1 MLKGTS
7 LLYSGGGEHGL
18 YPEGV
23 IIDRDTSLK
32 EQTSEE
38 RLVPLGRKTRSKY
51 ILKGTS
57 QTNTDG

>member
-23 IIDRDTSLK
+23 IIDQDTRQK
-32 EQTSEE
+32 EQA
-38 RLVPLGRKTRSKY
+38 RSTT
-51 ILKGTS
+51 I
-57 QTNTDG
+57 

>member
-18 YPEGV
+18 YPEEV

-32 EQTSEE
+32 EQVRTTTMVIS
-38 RLVPLGRKTRSKY
+38 LFL
-51 ILKGTS
+51 
-57 QTNTDG
+57 

>member
-7 LLYSGGGEHGL
+7 LLYSGGGEPGL

-32 EQTSEE
+32 EQARLQLRWWGTW
-38 RLVPLGRKTRSKY
+38 LVPLRDKQER
-51 ILKGTS
+51 I
-57 QTNTDG
+57 

>member
-32 EQTSEE
+32 EQARTTTMVIS
-38 RLVPLGRKTRSKY
+38 LFL
-51 ILKGTS
+51 
-57 QTNTDG
+57 